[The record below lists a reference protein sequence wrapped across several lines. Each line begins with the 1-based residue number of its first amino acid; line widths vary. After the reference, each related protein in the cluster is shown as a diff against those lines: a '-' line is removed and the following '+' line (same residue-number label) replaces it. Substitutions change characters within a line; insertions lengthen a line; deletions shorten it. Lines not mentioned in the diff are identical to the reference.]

1 MSNKE
6 ELPQWL
12 KWAREIQQLSQTA
25 DRKSLS
31 GPPGRWPG
39 V

>member
-1 MSNKE
+1 MRSRI
-6 ELPQWL
+6 PDL
-12 KWAREIQQLSQTA
+12 KAVHDRKLLLAGCA